1 VIRSTKKLIVV
12 LVCLGFGL
20 TGLVACSRQNNSD
33 AQVTNPATSAQAT
46 ASEQIA
52 GGAPDDSTGPIVVP
66 KVDASV
72 DVSQYSDIP
81 TGFTAEGYPYRGSP
95 DAPVTLVE
103 YSDYLC
109 PFCKRHFD
117 ETLPGILN
125 DFVRSGKLQYVFRD
139 FPIASLHPTASQGH
153 VAAWCV
159 GEQDAAMYW
168 KMHDL
173 LFATRDQWFALPDP
187 SAFLEQLAVQAGGD
201 PAAYQTCIETQR
213 TQSIVDAGVAAAND
227 KGFNGTPSFEFV
239 ANASQETYPMIGA
252 QSLILFRDWLDS
264 MVAGKEPPL
273 AEQAKGDE
281 GKLPFWARSDGLRPN
296 PLRPGTTMAGDP
308 YRGNPDAKVVVVE
321 YTDFQC
327 PACAEFA
334 SSTQPTVTQKYIDS
348 GQAMWV
354 FKNLPLNTHPQ
365 AAAAATA
372 GECAVDQGKF
382 WEMHD
387 LLFTTVDQ
395 WGVPDPDPELVRL
408 AEELGLDSDSLRS
421 AWAVARPWK
430 ACCRMCST
438 VWRSQR
444 VPQPLSFWPMA
455 LVRLHGVL
463 WASNGFLHSCSGP

>member
-1 VIRSTKKLIVV
+1 M
-12 LVCLGFGL
+12 LGL
-20 TGLVACSRQNNSD
+20 LACSRQNDSD
-33 AQVTNPATSAQAT
+33 TRVTNPAPSAQAT

-52 GGAPDDSTGPIVVP
+52 DGAPDASTGPLAVP
-66 KVDASV
+66 TVDATV

-117 ETLPGILN
+117 ETLPGLLN
-125 DFVRSGKLQYVFRD
+125 DYVRSGKVQYVFRD
-139 FPIASLHPTASQGH
+139 FPIVSLHPNAPQGH
-153 VAAWCV
+153 AAAWCV
-159 GEQDAAMYW
+159 GEQDAAQYW

-173 LFATRDQWFALPDP
+173 LFATRDQWYSLTDP
-187 SAFLEQLAVQAGGD
+187 SAYLEQLALKAGSD
-201 PAAYQTCIETQR
+201 PTAYRACIESKR
-213 TQSIVDAGVAAAND
+213 TQAIVDTGIAAANI

-239 ANASQETYPMIGA
+239 ANASQKTHTLIGA
-252 QSLILFRDWLDS
+252 QSLILFKDWLDS

-273 AEQAKGDE
+273 AEQASGDE
-281 GKLPFWARSDGLRPN
+281 GKLPFWARSDGLKPN

-308 YRGNPDAKVVVVE
+308 YRGNPDAKAVVVE

-334 SSTQPTVTQKYIDS
+334 SSTQPTVTQKYIDT

-365 AAAAATA
+365 AAAAAAA
-372 GECAVDQGKF
+372 GECAADQGKF

-387 LLFTTVDQ
+387 RLFASVTQ
-395 WGVPDPDPELVRL
+395 WAVPDPDPELVRL
-408 AEELGLDSDSLRS
+408 ADELGLDREVFAKCLGSRQALEAVLSDVFDSMAVTTSAPTFVFLANGIGTVTRGAVGVERFSSLMQRTLKE
-421 AWAVARPWK
+421 ANDGAV
-430 ACCRMCST
+430 
-438 VWRSQR
+438 SQ
-444 VPQPLSFWPMA
+444 
-455 LVRLHGVL
+455 
-463 WASNGFLHSCSGP
+463 